1 MLETQTTT
9 ESGGRITKFALREA
23 GQSLSYRV
31 VIQRWQQC
39 EEFRTFFINLLV
51 DIPYVAYRWEVPA
64 VTSATAER
72 AFEFVLLDY
81 PRLERHFDVSTFS
94 QYFDDG
100 DVVTFPNLRGDAPLV
115 VPCPR
120 TDVSDHSVYAHLAAF
135 VRRAPTSQVHA
146 FWQAVGKALDERMSD
161 RRLTEFPVWLST
173 AGMGVAWLHVRL
185 DTQPKY
191 YGYAP
196 YKAKP

>member
-9 ESGGRITKFALREA
+9 ESGGRIAKFALREA
-23 GQSLSYRV
+23 GQALSYRV

-120 TDVSDHSVYAHLAAF
+120 NDVSDHSIYAHLAAF
-135 VRRAPTSQVHA
+135 VRRA
-146 FWQAVGKALDERMSD
+146 D
-161 RRLTEFPVWLST
+161 
-173 AGMGVAWLHVRL
+173 
-185 DTQPKY
+185 
-191 YGYAP
+191 
-196 YKAKP
+196 